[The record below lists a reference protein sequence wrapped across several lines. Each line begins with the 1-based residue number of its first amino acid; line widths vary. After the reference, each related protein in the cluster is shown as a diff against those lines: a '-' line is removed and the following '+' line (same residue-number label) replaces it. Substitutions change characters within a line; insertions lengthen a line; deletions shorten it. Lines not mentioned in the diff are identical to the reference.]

1 MNNTMLL
8 KKIILR
14 NNDPFEQAVETWAK
28 SNQIDVHVFDGK
40 VSLFD
45 MVDSLVIIHQDH
57 NISREIKDLRI
68 QMEKIHKPV
77 QEIDINGTM
86 NASISSLKF
95 WLENNDPSNTL
106 MVGDDKLV
114 EANRFQD
121 YFSQLAKNLK

>member
-1 MNNTMLL
+1 MLL

-14 NNDPFEQAVETWAK
+14 NNDPFEQAVEDWAK
-28 SNQIDVHVFDGK
+28 KNQVTVEVFDGK

-45 MVDSLVIIHQDH
+45 LVDSLVIIHADH
-57 NISREIKDLRI
+57 NISRENKDLRV
-68 QMEKIHKPV
+68 QMEKNHKPS

-95 WLENNDPSNTL
+95 WLENNDPETVL

-114 EANRFQD
+114 EVTRFQD
-121 YFSQLAKNLK
+121 YFNELAKNLN